1 MANTPINVRS
11 PRIVTQTGL
20 ANDTTKVELFL
31 WNDPDS
37 IPTNPT
43 YTLEKPIPSTLIT
56 EAVYDIAPYCRNY
69 IAHQSYM
76 EVTADTASPVGEYC
90 FCSVKVYKN
99 GVLQTGGGSYTY
111 EYICFDGY
119 GYQSEGE
126 NPPAAGGVFPDGSQV
141 GAMLTDGSYYINSV
155 GNSGGVYY
163 HDDQVD
169 TWYAKYTG
177 LQSGATTTV
186 TLGEEVGY
194 VPYIHSSYQGEGN
207 KLEFIRDVTTTN
219 TYYFYELDECK
230 YDAINCDFVNKFGAW
245 QRIIFFKA
253 SRSSFEMS
261 NTEYNLMPS
270 DTDYNVLDNVR
281 KVFNVNGMTKISVN
295 TGWVFESYSDVMT
308 QLMLSEKIL
317 LDNVP
322 VILDTKSIELQ
333 KNINDKNINYK
344 IDFKYAAPKLNYNI

>member
-11 PRIVTQTGL
+11 PRIVTQTGV

-37 IPTNPT
+37 IPANPT

-56 EAVYDIAPYCRNY
+56 EAVYDISPFCRNF
-69 IAHQSYM
+69 ITHQSYT

-90 FCSVKVYKN
+90 FCYVKVYKN

-119 GYQSEGE
+119 GYQSQGM
-126 NPPAAGGVFPDGSQV
+126 NPSYT
-141 GAMLTDGSYYINSV
+141 GALLSDGSYYIKSG

-163 HDDQVD
+163 HDDQAD

-194 VPYIHSSYQGEGN
+194 VPYIHPSYQGEGN
-207 KLEFIRDVTTTN
+207 KLEFIVGIYSIVVS

-230 YDAINCDFVNKFGAW
+230 YDAVNCDFVNKFGAW

-270 DTDYNVLDNVR
+270 DTDYDVLDNVR
-281 KVFNVNGMTKISVN
+281 KVFNVNGMTKITVN
-295 TGWVFESYSDVMT
+295 TGWVFEAYSDVIT
-308 QLMLSEKIL
+308 QLMLSEKVL

-322 VILDTKSIELQ
+322 VILDTKSVELQ